1 MPYVQSLAEF
11 DRRDL
16 PLAGGKGAN
25 LGALLHAGLPVP
37 PGFCVTTAGY
47 QRFVTANDLQPR
59 LLATLNG
66 LDTSQPQALEAAST
80 LIRQWFETGDLP
92 DEIAQAILSAYAALG
107 GAVAVRSSAT
117 AEDLPD
123 LSFAGQQDT
132 YLNING
138 AETLLQ
144 AVKRCWGSL
153 WSARAIGYRARN
165 GISQQEISLAV
176 VVQRMVPSEA
186 SGVLFSANPL
196 SGKRNETVID
206 ATLGLGEALVSG
218 MVEPDH
224 YVVDPTHR
232 RILKKTLGAKA
243 VSVRGVNGG
252 GTQTVEEC
260 AAGVQALPDE
270 QILALAALGQQA
282 ERFFGGPQDM
292 EWAWA
297 GGQLYVV
304 QSRPVTSLYPL
315 PAGAQPQPLEVLFS
329 FGVWQGMLDPF
340 SPLGQD
346 MLTGLAA
353 GIGRRFGSSAD
364 MRSQRTFQVAGERLF
379 ANVTGLFHQPAGRGI
394 LRLFV
399 GAIDPTSAVVIDGL
413 LDEPELALAKKGL
426 SPSTLFRMIR
436 TLLPVAGGVLYNLL
450 WPEAGRRRLAR
461 CIDALVD
468 EAQRRCDQA
477 AGSPAALAGVLSAMP
492 AAAPSI
498 LLPYLL
504 PAVISGQVPF
514 HRLLMMAETIPN
526 GEQRVMDLTRGL
538 EHNVTT
544 EMDLCLWA
552 TAQRIRRDPPSAELF
567 LHTPAADLVAAYRA
581 GQLPAAGQQALTDF
595 LQRYGMRGVGEID
608 IARPRWK
615 DDPLHILQTLQSYIQ
630 IDAQTASPEAIFRNG
645 AERAHQA
652 QIELV
657 QAFGKKPV
665 ARVVNFL
672 AGRVRHLTGL
682 RETPKFAIVRM
693 LDVLRSAVLAVGQ
706 QLVAAG
712 SLEQA
717 DDVFFLHTWELQQL
731 GEGSLPDARS
741 LVAARRQSYRRE
753 LGRRRSPRIL
763 LSDGRAFYES
773 APAAAADGAL
783 SGSPVSA
790 GTVEGTAHVVLDPH
804 SERLQ
809 PGEIL
814 VCRASDPAWTP
825 LFLAAGGLIME
836 VGGMMTHGS
845 VVAREYGIPAVV
857 GVNQATTRLRTGQR
871 LRLDGTTGQIFLL
884 D

>member
-1 MPYVQSLAEF
+1 MQSVQSLAEF

-66 LDTSQPQALEAAST
+66 LDTTQPQALEAAAT
-80 LIRQWFETGDLP
+80 LIRQWFENGDLP
-92 DEIAQAILSAYAALG
+92 DEIAQSILSAYAALG

-132 YLNING
+132 YLNIHG
-138 AETLLQ
+138 AEALLQ

-196 SGKRNETVID
+196 SGKRDETVID

-224 YVVDPTHR
+224 YVVDAAHG

-243 VSVRGVNGG
+243 LSVRGVSGG
-252 GTQTVEEC
+252 GTQTVDEC
-260 AAGVQALPDE
+260 AANVQALPDE

-315 PAGAQPQPLEVLFS
+315 PAGAQARPLEVLFS

-353 GIGRRFGSSAD
+353 GVGRCFGSRAD
-364 MRSQRTFQVAGERLF
+364 LRSQRTFQVAGERLF
-379 ANVTGLFHQPAGRGI
+379 ANVTGLFHQPAGRNI
-394 LRLFV
+394 LRLFIS
-399 GAIDPTSAVVIDGL
+399 AIDPASAAAIDGL

-426 SPSTLFRMIR
+426 SPAAILRLVR
-436 TLLPVAGGVLYNLL
+436 ALLPVAGGVLYNLF

-461 CIDALVD
+461 RIEALVD
-468 EAQRRCDQA
+468 EARRRCNQ
-477 AGSPAALAGVLSAMP
+477 AGSPAALAGVLTAMP

-514 HRLLMMAETIPN
+514 QRLLMMAETIPN

-552 TAQRIRRDPPSAELF
+552 TAQRIRRDPPSAEYF
-567 LHTPAADLVAAYRA
+567 AHAPAADLVAAYRA
-581 GQLPAAGQQALTDF
+581 GRLPAAAQQALADF

-630 IDAQTASPEAIFRNG
+630 IDGQTASPEAIFRSG
-645 AERAHQA
+645 AERARQA

-665 ARVVNFL
+665 ARLVNFL

-693 LDVLRSAVLAVGQ
+693 LDVLRTAALATGQ
-706 QLVAAG
+706 QLVASG
-712 SLEQA
+712 VLEQA

-731 GEGSLPDARS
+731 GQGDLPDARA
-741 LVAARRQSYRRE
+741 LVAARRQNHHRE
-753 LGRRRSPRIL
+753 MGRRRSPRLL
-763 LSDGRAFYES
+763 LSDGRTFYES
-773 APAAAADGAL
+773 APAAGDGAL

-804 SERLQ
+804 RERLQ

-857 GVNQATTRLRTGQR
+857 GVNQATTRLHTGQR